1 MRSTRKPA
9 HRDDLRCLLAFSF
22 IKDVGPVTIKRLL
35 AAFPSAESIF
45 EASFEELRRTVD
57 IKEVQARRIADFA
70 AWDLVDKELEQAE
83 QKQIKI
89 IACTDNDY
97 PEALRAI
104 DGTPPVLYMKGSI
117 QKDDTFALAM
127 VGSRMMSDYGRMVAH
142 TLSFELASRGLTIVS
157 GMARGIDTVS
167 HKGALKA
174 GGRSIAVLG
183 CGLDRPYPPEN
194 AGLFEELSLSGCVI
208 SEFPLGTPPNR
219 ENFPQRNRVIS
230 GLSLGVLVVE
240 ATRDSGSLITAQY
253 ALDQGKEVF
262 AVPGKITTKT
272 SDGTNAL
279 IKKGARPVHTAEDII
294 EELSSLLKGL
304 LRSRSNSS
312 EQSNQQPSDMLSGLE
327 ISDEERAICTVLD
340 DEPKHI
346 DVIARELAMAPSKL
360 LGLLLALELKGIV
373 KQTEGKNFHIL
384 FKEGTWRNV

>member
-1 MRSTRKPA
+1 MRSTKKPA
-9 HRDDLRCLLAFSF
+9 HRDDLRCLLALSF
-22 IKDVGPVTIKRLL
+22 IKEVGPVTIKRLL
-35 AAFPSAESIF
+35 AAFPSAPSVF
-45 EASFEELRRTVD
+45 EASFEELKRTAD
-57 IKEVQARRIADFA
+57 IKEAQARRIKDFT
-70 AWDLVDKELEQAE
+70 AWDLVEREIEQAE
-83 QKQIKI
+83 QQNIKI
-89 IACTDNDY
+89 IVSTDSNY
-97 PEALRAI
+97 PESLRVI
-104 DGTPPVLYMKGSI
+104 DGTPPVLYMKGNI
-117 QKDDTFALAM
+117 HKDDTFALAM
-127 VGSRMMSDYGRMVAH
+127 VGSRMMSDYGRTVAH
-142 TLSFELASRGLTIVS
+142 TLAFELASRGMTIVS
-157 GMARGIDTVS
+157 GMARGIDTIS

-194 AGLFEELSLSGCVI
+194 AGLFEELSRSGCVI

-219 ENFPQRNRVIS
+219 ENFPRRNRVIS

-304 LRSRSNSS
+304 LRSRSKSFK
-312 EQSNQQPSDMLSGLE
+312 QSNKQPSNVLDGLE
-327 ISDEERAICTVLD
+327 ISDEERAICSVLN

-346 DVIARELAMAPSKL
+346 DVIARELTMAPSKL
-360 LGLLLALELKGIV
+360 LGLLLTLELKGIV
-373 KQTEGKNFHIL
+373 KQTEGKNFYIL
-384 FKEGTWRNV
+384 FKEDTWRNV